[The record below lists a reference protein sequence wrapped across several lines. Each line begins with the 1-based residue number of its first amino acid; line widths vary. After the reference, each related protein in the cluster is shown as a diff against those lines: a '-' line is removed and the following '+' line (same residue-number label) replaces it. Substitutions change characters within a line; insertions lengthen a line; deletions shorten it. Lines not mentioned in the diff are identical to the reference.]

1 MLANLSAPRSTSG
14 QQRYTE
20 VTPRGTRCV
29 RDLMMPSPV
38 TVTPQTAV
46 AEAHTRMQRR
56 RIRHLPVLE
65 NGCLVGLIS
74 DRDIRLVLPS
84 PATSLSVWELKYL
97 LAQLTI
103 GEVMTRFVVAVPPTC
118 PVPEAVDLMLR
129 HKIGALPVL
138 EQRQLVGILTR
149 TDILRA
155 FYRVHNDIVAL
166 SEMSAAHG

>member
-1 MLANLSAPRSTSG
+1 MLANLLGSRSTFDH
-14 QQRYTE
+14 QRYPAT
-20 VTPRGTRCV
+20 TPRGARCV
-29 RDLMMPSPV
+29 RDLMVPLPV

-46 AEAHTRMQRR
+46 ADAHTLMQQRH
-56 RIRHLPVLE
+56 IRHLPVLD
-65 NGCLVGLIS
+65 NGRLVGIIT

-84 PATSLSVWELKYL
+84 PATSLSRWELNYL
-97 LAQLTI
+97 LVKLTVA
-103 GEVMTRFVVAVPPTC
+103 EVMTRFVVAVLPTC

-155 FYRVHNDIVAL
+155 FYRIHNELVEL
-166 SEMSAAHG
+166 SELSYA